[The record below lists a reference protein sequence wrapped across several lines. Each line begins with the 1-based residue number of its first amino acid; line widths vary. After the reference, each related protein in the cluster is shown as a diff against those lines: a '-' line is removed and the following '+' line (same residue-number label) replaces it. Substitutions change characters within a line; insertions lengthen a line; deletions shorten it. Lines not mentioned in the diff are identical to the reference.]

1 MWWFVTLIL
10 YLHAYAVQCRNEGRT
25 NICPPSSHLQ
35 AVPLWSDASTIMK
48 WVTPSNHSMSRAYQ
62 FNAWPEWS
70 ENLCQPSRILTNELI
85 YSCSPQ
91 PAIQLNRK
99 EEYSVLEYCCPPWR
113 LFKKIPFPRFDKLT
127 LSTRKT
133 EFILLLWWDIY
144 YTILFSTDDRS
155 SCRND

>member
-1 MWWFVTLIL
+1 MPMLCNAATKEEQTFVHHPAT
-10 YLHAYAVQCRNEGRT
+10 CKRFPCDRT
-25 NICPPSSHLQ
+25 HQ
-35 AVPLWSDASTIMK
+35 QSTIMK

-99 EEYSVLEYCCPPWR
+99 EEYSVLEYCYPPWR

-144 YTILFSTDDRS
+144 YTIPFSTDDRS